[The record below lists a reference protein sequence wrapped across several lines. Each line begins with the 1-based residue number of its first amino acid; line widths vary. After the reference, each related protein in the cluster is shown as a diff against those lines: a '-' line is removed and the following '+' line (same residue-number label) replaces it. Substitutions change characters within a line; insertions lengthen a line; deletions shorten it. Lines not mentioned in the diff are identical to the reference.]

1 MGSFRIILILRSWM
15 VLLLAMMLAGCQ
27 VFGLASRVLPDPTV
41 GAAYK
46 GLQNQTTAVMVWTD
60 RATAID
66 WPRLQLDLTR
76 GIQSRLQEL
85 AAKQKDRPK
94 DLEGAKFVAAESVV
108 RYQHDHPEI
117 ETESI
122 SDVAPRLNVTR
133 VIYIEIERFSTRP
146 EESVELF
153 RGSLA
158 GNLKVVEVQ
167 NGQGKVAF
175 QEENISVLYPTDS
188 PEQGLPNQTDLEMYE
203 KTLDAFST
211 QIMNRFVP
219 HTEELAQ

>member
-1 MGSFRIILILRSWM
+1 MGLHRLALTLRCCIA
-15 VLLLAMMLAGCQ
+15 LLLAMIVTGCQ

-41 GAAYK
+41 SASYH
-46 GLQNQTTAVMVWTD
+46 GLSNQTTAVMVWTD

-85 AAKQKDRPK
+85 ASKTKDRPK
-94 DLEGAKFVAAESVV
+94 DLDGAKFAAAESVV
-108 RYQHDHPEI
+108 RYQHDHPET
-117 ETESI
+117 ETEPI
-122 SDVAPRLNVTR
+122 TDIAPRLNVTR

-146 EESVELF
+146 EDSVELF
-153 RGSLA
+153 RGSLS
-158 GNLKVVEVQ
+158 GNLRVVEIKDGV
-167 NGQGKVAF
+167 GKIAF
-175 QEENISVLYPTDS
+175 EEENIAVHYPTDS
-188 PEQGLPNQTDLEMYE
+188 PDQGLPNQTDLEMYE

>member
-1 MGSFRIILILRSWM
+1 MGSSRIALIIRCCLA
-15 VLLLAMMLAGCQ
+15 LLIASTLTGCQ
-27 VFGLASRVLPDPTV
+27 IFGLASRILPDPTV
-41 GAAYK
+41 GASYH
-46 GLQNQTTAVMVWTD
+46 GLANQTTAVMIWTD

-66 WPRLQLDLTR
+66 WPRLQLDLSR

-85 AAKQKDRPK
+85 ASKSKDRPK
-94 DLEGAKFVAAESVV
+94 DLEGTKFVAAESVV

-133 VIYIEIERFSTRP
+133 IIYVEIEQFSTRP
-146 EESVELF
+146 EDSVELY
-153 RGSLA
+153 RGSLS

-167 NGQGKVAF
+167 NGQGKVPF
-175 QEENISVLYPTDS
+175 EEENISVLYPTDS
-188 PEQGLPNQTDLEMYE
+188 PDQGLPNQTDLEMYE

-219 HTEELAQ
+219 HTEELPQ